1 MYSFLEIKNQMFSDF
16 YLLFCGIQEC
26 TPLYSFGPAVRSHH
40 LLHYCVSGKGYYYA
54 GDKQYT
60 IEPGDAFLILP
71 DEVTFYQADEQ
82 DPWTYLWVGF
92 SENQV
97 NDYLQRC
104 GLDSEHLICHCEEKE
119 LLVSYIEDILRHN
132 TLSYSNEI
140 YIQGILFLIFASF
153 SRSADIKYKS
163 DFTSE
168 NIHISKAIEFIQKN
182 YQNVITVRDI
192 ADYVSLNRSYL
203 CSMFQENLHMS
214 PQQFLLRF
222 RVTKATELLSDTDLP
237 VKNISYSCGYAN
249 QLAFSK
255 AFKKITGL
263 SPTAYRKENRNVPNI
278 IRAFDPHKA
287 ENQKHS
293 E

>member
-1 MYSFLEIKNQMFSDF
+1 MP
-16 YLLFCGIQEC
+16 LFVPVSY
-26 TPLYSFGPAVRSHH
+26 TH
-40 LLHYCVSGKGYYYA
+40 L
-54 GDKQYT
+54 
-60 IEPGDAFLILP
+60 
-71 DEVTFYQADEQ
+71 
-82 DPWTYLWVGF
+82 
-92 SENQV
+92 QV

-132 TLSYSNEI
+132 TLSYSNEL

>member
-1 MYSFLEIKNQMFSDF
+1 MP
-16 YLLFCGIQEC
+16 LFVPVSY
-26 TPLYSFGPAVRSHH
+26 TH
-40 LLHYCVSGKGYYYA
+40 L
-54 GDKQYT
+54 
-60 IEPGDAFLILP
+60 
-71 DEVTFYQADEQ
+71 
-82 DPWTYLWVGF
+82 
-92 SENQV
+92 QV

-132 TLSYSNEI
+132 TLSYSNEL

-203 CSMFQENLHMS
+203 CSMFQKNLHMS

-222 RVTKATELLSDTDLP
+222 RITKATELDVYKRQLHCCPEIHGQRAYLYLRLDSFFSVDRIHIVIDDDMKTPVSAVLCFCYIIFFCLDLHVRPLFNNLHNTVDIFHKLTNDSDARNILQIGLDFIDIDLFP
-237 VKNISYSCGYAN
+237 LHLVKNAGN
-249 QLAFSK
+249 TLD
-255 AFKKITGL
+255 L
-263 SPTAYRKENRNVPNI
+263 SLI
-278 IRAFDPHKA
+278 HI
-287 ENQKHS
+287 
-293 E
+293 